1 MGVMRALTQR
11 ANLCVTELM
20 WSSGVNEREAG
31 SKGSRDIT
39 GGRCKEATVVPQE
52 NIVCE

>member
-1 MGVMRALTQR
+1 MGVKRALAQR

-20 WSSGVNEREAG
+20 WSSGINEREAG
-31 SKGSRDIT
+31 SKGSRDIM

-52 NIVCE
+52 NIMCE